1 MLGNQYNQP
10 DPSFCNGAGDRCSF
24 GNNKSSERSSPFGM
38 SAKASPAISK
48 GLPKL
53 KKLLSAEGIQA
64 DSFDELYTAAVN
76 IIKFVACKERRAN
89 ITNQEEKIN
98 G

>member
-1 MLGNQYNQP
+1 MLNNQYSQSSSKP
-10 DPSFCNGAGDRCSF
+10 YGKLDKQCSF
-24 GNNKSSERSSPFGM
+24 ENHDTGEQPPLFEI

-53 KKLLSAEGIQA
+53 KELLLAEGIQA

-76 IIKFVACKERRAN
+76 IIKFVACKERRAIN
-89 ITNQEEKIN
+89 TNQEEK
-98 G
+98 

>member
-1 MLGNQYNQP
+1 MLESQNEQ
-10 DPSFCNGAGDRCSF
+10 
-24 GNNKSSERSSPFGM
+24 SSLFGM

-53 KKLLSAEGIQA
+53 KELLLAEGIQA

-76 IIKFVACKERRAN
+76 IIKFVACKERQAT
-89 ITNQEEKIN
+89 ITNQEEK
-98 G
+98 